1 MPSPSSA
8 FGPVGAPELS
18 LHRASSCWESF
29 PACARCWL
37 GTRVNSSLWN
47 GVTVLLGM
55 LGLSARGSYLEWVG
69 EGPEV
74 AVAAW
79 GCCDAQ

>member
-1 MPSPSSA
+1 MPNPSSA
-8 FGPVGAPELS
+8 FGPVGSPELS
-18 LHRASSCWESF
+18 LHRASSCWESV
-29 PACARCWL
+29 PACAQCWL

-55 LGLSARGSYLEWVG
+55 LGLSARGSCLEWVG

-79 GCCDAQ
+79 GCRDAQ